1 MQIDINS
8 AVLVAE
14 VQGLFSEAYPY
25 LKIEFFEAVA
35 NVPGVRRRSGVPPE
49 TNLGKIRTKEVNGI
63 LEIDD
68 STTVTELEQ
77 VLTDRFGLESQVYRR
92 AGNIWIETNITDMW
106 TLEHQNEQGRQLSLN
121 GGMGLRENHKS
132 R

>member
-1 MQIDINS
+1 
-8 AVLVAE
+8 
-14 VQGLFSEAYPY
+14 
-25 LKIEFFEAVA
+25 LKIEFFESVA
-35 NVPGVRRRSGVPPE
+35 NVPGVRRRSGVSPE

-63 LEIDD
+63 LEIED

-121 GGMGLRENHKS
+121 GGIGLREHHKS